1 MEQKRQK
8 KGEHFNSKYPE
19 KFKRKVIE
27 EYLRTGCTKMDL
39 VRKYKIRFKSG
50 ITSWMQELG
59 YEDIN
64 RKMYYF
70 EVLNRATLMAGKK
83 SKKQKAPVSEQTA
96 LLEKIKLLEL
106 KLEEEKLRSEMYN
119 RMVEIAEK
127 DLNIPIRKK
136 YNTR

>member
-1 MEQKRQK
+1 MEQKRRK

-27 EYLRTGCTKMDL
+27 EYLRTGCAKMDL
-39 VRKYKIRFKSG
+39 IRKYKIQSKSG

-59 YEDIN
+59 YEDTR

-83 SKKQKAPVSEQTA
+83 QKSK
-96 LLEKIKLLEL
+96 
-106 KLEEEKLRSEMYN
+106 N
-119 RMVEIAEK
+119 R
-127 DLNIPIRKK
+127 
-136 YNTR
+136 Y

>member
-39 VRKYKIRFKSG
+39 VRKYKIRSKSG

-83 SKKQKAPVSEQTA
+83 SKKQKTPVSEQTA

-106 KLEEEKLRSEMYN
+106 KLEEEKLRSEMYS

-136 YNTR
+136 YNTK

>member
-1 MEQKRQK
+1 MEQKQV

-27 EYLRTGCTKMDL
+27 EYLRTGCNKMDL
-39 VRKYKIRFKSG
+39 IRKYKIRSKSG

-70 EVLNRATLMAGKK
+70 EVLNRATLMTGKQIK
-83 SKKQKAPVSEQTA
+83 RQKKPVSEQTA

-106 KLEEEKLRSEMYN
+106 KLEEEKLRSEMFS

-136 YNTR
+136 YNTK

>member
-1 MEQKRQK
+1 MRL
-8 KGEHFNSKYPE
+8 P
-19 KFKRKVIE
+19 
-27 EYLRTGCTKMDL
+27 
-39 VRKYKIRFKSG
+39 
-50 ITSWMQELG
+50 WG

-70 EVLNRATLMAGKK
+70 EVLNRTTLMTGKK
-83 SKKQKAPVSEQTA
+83 SKKQKKPVSEQTA

-106 KLEEEKLRSEMYN
+106 KLEEEKLRSEMYS

-136 YNTR
+136 YNTK

>member
-1 MEQKRQK
+1 MKQKRQK

-39 VRKYKIRFKSG
+39 IRKYKIRSKSG

-70 EVLNRATLMAGKK
+70 EVLNRATLMAGEKR
-83 SKKQKAPVSEQTA
+83 KKQKTPISEQTA

-106 KLEEEKLRSEMYN
+106 KLEEEKLRSEMFS

-127 DLNIPIRKK
+127 DLNISIRKK

>member
-1 MEQKRQK
+1 MEQKRAK
-8 KGEHFNSKYPE
+8 KGEHFNCKYPE

-27 EYLRTGCTKMDL
+27 EYLRTGCNKIDL
-39 VRKYKIRFKSG
+39 IRKYKIASKSG
-50 ITSWMQELG
+50 ITTWMQELG

-70 EVLNRATLMAGKK
+70 ELLNRATLMTGKK
-83 SKKQKAPVSEQTA
+83 DKRQKKTVGEQTA

-106 KLEEEKLRSEMYN
+106 KLEEEKLRSEMFS
-119 RMVEIAEK
+119 RMVDIAEK

>member
-1 MEQKRQK
+1 MEQKLQK

-39 VRKYKIRFKSG
+39 VRKYKIRSKSG

-59 YEDIN
+59 YEDVR

-83 SKKQKAPVSEQTA
+83 IKKQKAPVSEQTA

-106 KLEEEKLRSEMYN
+106 KLEEEKLRSEMFS

-127 DLNIPIRKK
+127 DLNISIRKK

>member
-1 MEQKRQK
+1 MEQKRRK
-8 KGEHFNSKYPE
+8 KGEHFNCKYPE

-27 EYLRTGCTKMDL
+27 EYLRTGCAKMDL
-39 VRKYKIRFKSG
+39 IRKYKIQSKSG

-59 YEDIN
+59 YEDVR

-70 EVLNRATLMAGKK
+70 EVLNRATLMTGKK
-83 SKKQKAPVSEQTA
+83 IKKQKPVIGEQTA

-106 KLEEEKLRSEMYN
+106 KLEEEKLRSEMYS

-127 DLNIPIRKK
+127 DLNISIRKK

>member
-1 MEQKRQK
+1 MEQKTTK
-8 KGEHFNSKYPE
+8 PAEHFNSKYPE

-27 EYLRTGCTKMDL
+27 EYLRTGCAKMDL
-39 VRKYKIRFKSG
+39 IRKYKIQSKSG

-59 YEDIN
+59 YEDTR

-83 SKKQKAPVSEQTA
+83 QKKQKPVLSEQSA

-106 KLEEEKLRSEMYN
+106 KLEEEKFKTEMYC
-119 RMVEIAEK
+119 RMVEMAEK
-127 DLNIPIRKK
+127 DLHIPIRKK
-136 YNTR
+136 YSTR

>member
-1 MEQKRQK
+1 MEQKRLK
-8 KGEHFNSKYPE
+8 KGEHFNCKYPE

-27 EYLRTGCTKMDL
+27 EYLHKGCTKMDL
-39 VRKYKIRFKSG
+39 VCKYKIRSKSG

-59 YEDIN
+59 YEDVN

-70 EVLNRATLMAGKK
+70 EVLNRATLMTGKK
-83 SKKQKAPVSEQTA
+83 SKKQKTPVSEQAA

-106 KLEEEKLRSEMYN
+106 KLEEEKLRSEMYS
-119 RMVEIAEK
+119 RMVEMAEK

-136 YNTR
+136 YNTK

>member
-1 MEQKRQK
+1 MEQKQQK
-8 KGEHFNSKYPE
+8 KGEHFNSKYSE

-27 EYLRTGCTKMDL
+27 EYLRIGCTKMDL
-39 VRKYKIRFKSG
+39 VRKYKIRSKSG

-83 SKKQKAPVSEQTA
+83 SKKQKIPVSEQTA

-106 KLEEEKLRSEMYN
+106 KLEEEKLRSEMFS

-136 YNTR
+136 YSTR

>member
-1 MEQKRQK
+1 
-8 KGEHFNSKYPE
+8 
-19 KFKRKVIE
+19 
-27 EYLRTGCTKMDL
+27 MDL
-39 VRKYKIRFKSG
+39 IRKYKIRSKSG

-70 EVLNRATLMAGKK
+70 EVLNRATLMTGKK
-83 SKKQKAPVSEQTA
+83 IKRQKKPVSEQAA

-106 KLEEEKLRSEMYN
+106 KLEEEKLRSEMFS

-136 YNTR
+136 YNTK

>member
-1 MEQKRQK
+1 MKQKALK
-8 KGEHFNSKYPE
+8 NGEHFNSKYSE

-27 EYLRTGCTKMDL
+27 EYLRIGCTKMDL
-39 VRKYKIRFKSG
+39 VRKYKIRSKSG

-83 SKKQKAPVSEQTA
+83 SKKQKTPVNEQTA

-106 KLEEEKLRSEMYN
+106 KLEEEKLRSEMFS

>member
-1 MEQKRQK
+1 MERKKPK
-8 KGEHFNSKYPE
+8 KGEHFNSKYSE

-27 EYLRTGCTKMDL
+27 EYLRKGCTKMDL
-39 VRKYKIRFKSG
+39 VRKYKIRSKSG
-50 ITSWMQELG
+50 ITTWMQELG
-59 YEDIN
+59 YEDVS

-83 SKKQKAPVSEQTA
+83 SKKQKAPVSEQAA

-106 KLEEEKLRSEMYN
+106 KLEEEKLRSEMYS

-136 YNTR
+136 YNTK

>member
-1 MEQKRQK
+1 MERKKLK
-8 KGEHFNSKYPE
+8 KGEHFNSKYSE
-19 KFKRKVIE
+19 KLKRKVIE
-27 EYLRTGCTKMDL
+27 EYLRKGCTKMDL
-39 VRKYKIRFKSG
+39 VRKYKIRSKSG
-50 ITSWMQELG
+50 ITTWMQELG
-59 YEDIN
+59 YEDVS

-83 SKKQKAPVSEQTA
+83 SKKQKAPVSEQAA

-106 KLEEEKLRSEMYN
+106 KLEEEKLRSEMYS

-136 YNTR
+136 YNTK

>member
-8 KGEHFNSKYPE
+8 KGEHFNSKYSE

-27 EYLRTGCTKMDL
+27 EYLRTGCHKMDL
-39 VRKYKIRFKSG
+39 IRKYKIRSKSG

-59 YEDIN
+59 YEDLN

-70 EVLNRATLMAGKK
+70 EVLNRSTLMTGKK
-83 SKKQKAPVSEQTA
+83 SKRQKKPVSEQTA
-96 LLEKIKLLEL
+96 LLEKVKLLEL
-106 KLEEEKLRSEMYN
+106 KLEEEKLRSEMFS

-136 YNTR
+136 YNTK

>member
-8 KGEHFNSKYPE
+8 KGEHFNSKYSE

-39 VRKYKIRFKSG
+39 VRKYKIRSKSG

-70 EVLNRATLMAGKK
+70 EVLNRATLMTGKK
-83 SKKQKAPVSEQTA
+83 SKKQKVPVSEQTA

-106 KLEEEKLRSEMYN
+106 KLEEEKLRSEMFS

-127 DLNIPIRKK
+127 DLNISIRKK
-136 YNTR
+136 YNTK

>member
-1 MEQKRQK
+1 MERKGLK
-8 KGEHFNSKYPE
+8 KDEHFNSKYSE

-27 EYLRTGCTKMDL
+27 EYLRKGCTKMDL
-39 VRKYKIRFKSG
+39 VRKYKIRSKSG
-50 ITSWMQELG
+50 ITTWMQELG
-59 YEDIN
+59 YEDVN

-83 SKKQKAPVSEQTA
+83 SKKQKTPVSEQAA

-106 KLEEEKLRSEMYN
+106 KLEEEKLRTEMYS

-136 YNTR
+136 YNTK

>member
-1 MEQKRQK
+1 MEQKTTK
-8 KGEHFNSKYPE
+8 PAEHFNSKYPE

-27 EYLRTGCTKMDL
+27 EYLRTGCAKMDL
-39 VRKYKIRFKSG
+39 IRKYKIQSKSG

-59 YEDIN
+59 YEDTR

-83 SKKQKAPVSEQTA
+83 QKKQKPVLSEQSA

-106 KLEEEKLRSEMYN
+106 KLEEEKFKTEMYC
-119 RMVEIAEK
+119 RMVEMAEK

-136 YNTR
+136 YSTR

>member
-39 VRKYKIRFKSG
+39 VRKYKIRSKSG

-59 YEDIN
+59 YEDVR

-83 SKKQKAPVSEQTA
+83 IKKQKAPVSEQTA

-106 KLEEEKLRSEMYN
+106 KLEEEKLRSEMFS

-127 DLNIPIRKK
+127 DLNISIRKK

>member
-8 KGEHFNSKYPE
+8 KGEHFNSKYSE

-27 EYLRTGCTKMDL
+27 EYLRIGCTKMDL
-39 VRKYKIRFKSG
+39 VRKYKIRSKSG

-83 SKKQKAPVSEQTA
+83 SKKQKTPVNEQTV

-106 KLEEEKLRSEMYN
+106 KLEEEKLRSEMFS

-136 YNTR
+136 YSTR

>member
-1 MEQKRQK
+1 MEQKQQK
-8 KGEHFNSKYPE
+8 KGEHFNSKYSE

-27 EYLRTGCTKMDL
+27 EYLRIGCTKMDL
-39 VRKYKIRFKSG
+39 VRKYKIRSKSG

-70 EVLNRATLMAGKK
+70 EVLNRSTLMAGKK
-83 SKKQKAPVSEQTA
+83 SKKQKTPVNEQTA

-106 KLEEEKLRSEMYN
+106 KLEEEKLRSEMFS

-136 YNTR
+136 YSTR

>member
-1 MEQKRQK
+1 MNQKALK
-8 KGEHFNSKYPE
+8 NGEHFNSKYSE

-27 EYLRTGCTKMDL
+27 EYLRIGCTKMDL
-39 VRKYKIRFKSG
+39 VRKYKIRSKSG

-83 SKKQKAPVSEQTA
+83 SKKQKTPVSEQTA

-106 KLEEEKLRSEMYN
+106 KLEEEKLRSEMFS

>member
-1 MEQKRQK
+1 MERKKLK
-8 KGEHFNSKYPE
+8 KGEHFNSKYSE

-27 EYLRTGCTKMDL
+27 EYLRKGCTKMDL
-39 VRKYKIRFKSG
+39 VRKYKIRSKSG
-50 ITSWMQELG
+50 ITTWMQELG
-59 YEDIN
+59 YEDVS

-83 SKKQKAPVSEQTA
+83 SKKQKAPVSEQAA

-106 KLEEEKLRSEMYN
+106 KLEEEKLRSEMYS

-136 YNTR
+136 YNTK

>member
-1 MEQKRQK
+1 MEQKRPK

-39 VRKYKIRFKSG
+39 VRKYKIRSKSG

-83 SKKQKAPVSEQTA
+83 SKKQKPPVSEQTA

-106 KLEEEKLRSEMYN
+106 KLEEEKLRSEMFS

-136 YNTR
+136 YNTK